1 MSFCCTI
8 HPSHFATLHRT
19 SVIWHSGHLLDTP
32 QIPVPILGLSAN
44 LKRWETLQYFC
55 LFVIIHLFH
64 NILVSSSSSSSSAS
78 PPSSIIIITITI
90 TITITII
97 IIIIIIYFG
106 INFYFLYFFIFW
118 LICYLCFI
126 LQFIQFVY
134 SFHSFLFAFSSS
146 LFFPIFII
154 FLAIIV
160 ITKVF
165 TFLPCISLTSGKPP
179 FHNEHFLFTF
189 LNFHYAHQIII
200 NRIHAFPCID
210 ITNNKHFK
218 SLTASSLTVPFLN
231 QSDIL

>member
-1 MSFCCTI
+1 MLFLFIVFIS
-8 HPSHFATLHRT
+8 
-19 SVIWHSGHLLDTP
+19 LL
-32 QIPVPILGLSAN
+32 ILIS
-44 LKRWETLQYFC
+44 
-55 LFVIIHLFH
+55 LFH
-64 NILVSSSSSSSSAS
+64 FSLHLK
-78 PPSSIIIITITI
+78 
-90 TITITII
+90 
-97 IIIIIIYFG
+97 
-106 INFYFLYFFIFW
+106 FLYFI
-118 LICYLCFI
+118 I
-126 LQFIQFVY
+126 QFIHFVY
-134 SFHSFLFAFSSS
+134 SFHSFLLAFSSS